1 MIFKSLVPSV
11 TLDNLYEYLDDIIDY
26 YDQFKVFT
34 SPFEL
39 MYPDPPVLNR
49 VDRIYDATI
58 EDDETTGD
66 SLYNVSFRF
75 IDANGVMYWAYAHMR
90 INYGFNID
98 VEFYRGT
105 MFVTKDPKIFFM
117 TTMPSIDQTEE
128 TQCVHYQVP
137 GKTMKRNALGSLTPG
152 YQTTT
157 RRSSVSSGTSMRTRR
172 RGAAHATSSSASKDA
187 QN

>member
-117 TTMPSIDQTEE
+117 TTMPSIDQTDDLYAFLLEDGLDICFDE
-128 TQCVHYQVP
+128 DNLPMIAKVSIVNYIHQI
-137 GKTMKRNALGSLTPG
+137 RTP
-152 YQTTT
+152 
-157 RRSSVSSGTSMRTRR
+157 
-172 RGAAHATSSSASKDA
+172 
-187 QN
+187 